1 MPLELVIRTLFRSY
15 DRINAHSLLA
25 FWLGVFVSSFAL
37 AGTAADESPQREANS
52 VALKLNSQPK
62 LFQHV
67 TRGEPPLPPSRF
79 NPDPKTFAYPA
90 RLFPEEVGLQ
100 LSTRISRTAPQSP
113 ARFNPDPTP
122 VAEADASLFETNFV
136 YNTTFDVE
144 PIDDSL
150 SLPRKGIRQR
160 DIVNAPGRP
169 IDRYEREA
177 LPKPLALPRTNAI
190 VNERIEHE
198 FETGDYELSRKSLGY
213 PTNAL
218 PVTNRWSLGFA
229 PWRRYTSGETETP
242 YQVSTPRVWHPYTQS
257 ILKGDVP
264 VYGQDIFL
272 NLTASSQTEFETRR
286 LPTPSGVSA
295 ARADSAEFFGQ
306 SEQLSVQQN
315 FSFSAELFKGETVF
329 RPTHWALRIQPVFNV
344 NYLDVKETG
353 VVTPDPRGDFHDNT
367 PAPGNGSVV
376 NPGDV
381 GPIIPTT
388 PAPSNLSGQSHTTR
402 TRTHIA
408 LQDASFEYHLADLS
422 VNYDFLALKSGI
434 QTFNSDFRGFIFNDS
449 NLGVRLFG
457 NADNNRYQ
465 YNVAIFDMLEKDTF
479 SDLNTFDG
487 RDQRVFVANVYR
499 QDFLTEGYTAQLS
512 FHANL
517 DEGGLHYDR
526 NGVLTRPAPV
536 GTVVA
541 HDVNAFYFGWTGD
554 GHLGRWN
561 INHAFYQVV
570 GRDDLNGIAGQPTD
584 INAQLFALELSYD
597 RDWVRYKGSLFY
609 ASGDDNPEDHTA
621 TGFDSILDNANF
633 TGGPFSYFVHQ
644 GFNLAGSSVAFKSRN
659 TLLSALRAS
668 KTEGQANFVNPGLI
682 LLGGGIEM
690 DLTPRLRS
698 FLNLN
703 YLRFAATE
711 PIKTVLL
718 TDKIDEEIGLDL
730 SLGFQYR
737 PILTDNII
745 ISAGFGTLIPGKG
758 YADIYRR
765 NTQPI
770 PGYGTN
776 QSGDPDDFLYS
787 GLLAITFTY

>member
-1 MPLELVIRTLFRSY
+1 MWLSLVPVGI
-15 DRINAHSLLA
+15 
-25 FWLGVFVSSFAL
+25 
-37 AGTAADESPQREANS
+37 AAEEPKLSETNS
-52 VALKLNSQPK
+52 VAPHINHRPGLIQ
-62 LFQHV
+62 FM
-67 TRGEPPLPPSRF
+67 TRGTPAMSPAQV
-79 NPDPKTFAYPA
+79 NPDPKIFAYPP
-90 RLFPEEVGLQ
+90 RLFPEELTFQ
-100 LSTRISRTAPQSP
+100 ISTRISRTAPQSP

-122 VAEADASLFETNFV
+122 PSQAESPFFENNFV
-136 YNTTFDVE
+136 YSTTFADE
-144 PIDDSL
+144 PIPDSL
-150 SLPRKGIRQR
+150 ALPRENIRQR
-160 DIVNAPGRP
+160 DIIEGSKEPTDDYGRNP
-169 IDRYEREA
+169 

-190 VNERIEHE
+190 INERIEHE
-198 FETGDYELSRKSLGY
+198 FEIGDYELARKGLGY
-213 PTNAL
+213 PTNAV
-218 PVTNRWSLGFA
+218 PVTNRWSLNFT

-242 YQVSTPRVWHPYTQS
+242 YQTATPRRWHPYTQS

-264 VYGQDIFL
+264 IYGQDVFL
-272 NLTASSQTEFETRR
+272 NLTAGSQTEFEARR
-286 LPTPSGVSA
+286 LPTPSGVSS

-306 SEQLSVQQN
+306 SEQLSLQQN

-329 RPTHWALRIQPVFNV
+329 RPTHWTFRIQPVFNV
-344 NYLDVKETG
+344 NSLDVKETG

-367 PAPGNGSVV
+367 PPPGNSGVV

-381 GPIIPTT
+381 GSVIPTT
-388 PAPSNLSGQSHTTR
+388 PAPSTLSGQSHTTR

-422 VNYDFLALKSGI
+422 VNYDFIALKSGI
-434 QTFNSDFRGFIFNDS
+434 QSFNSDFRGFVFNDS

-465 YNVAIFDMLEKDTF
+465 YNAAIFDMLEKDTF
-479 SDLNTFDG
+479 SDLNTFDP
-487 RDQRVFVANVYR
+487 RDQRVLIANVYR
-499 QDFLTEGYTAQLS
+499 QDFLAKGYTAQLS

-517 DEGGLHYDR
+517 DEGSLHYDR
-526 NGVLTRPAPV
+526 NGVLTRPAPI
-536 GTVVA
+536 GTVKG
-541 HDVNAFYFGWTGD
+541 HDVDAFYFGWAGD
-554 GHLGRWN
+554 GHIGRLN

-570 GRDDLNGIAGQPTD
+570 GRDDFNGIAGQPAD
-584 INAQLFALELSYD
+584 INAQMFALELSYD
-597 RDWVRYKGSLFY
+597 RDWVRYKGSFFY
-609 ASGDDNPEDHTA
+609 ASGDDNPEDKTA

-644 GFNLAGSSVAFKSRN
+644 GFNLAGSSVAFKARN
-659 TLLSALRAS
+659 TLLPDLRTS

-682 LLGGGIEM
+682 LLGGGVEM
-690 DLTPRLRS
+690 DLTPKLRS

-737 PILTDNII
+737 PLLTDNII

-776 QSGDPDDFLYS
+776 QTGNPDDFLYS
-787 GLLAITFTY
+787 GLLAITLTY